1 MNMTRRLVLPVLLV
15 LIAGCATS
23 KITDSSNNIGNRKI
37 ARPGHI
43 VVYDFAATAADLG
56 SEAGAYASAPQT
68 AEEIATGR
76 RLGAAVSTELVSE
89 IEKMGLPAR
98 RASGRGPDV
107 GDIVIQGRFESVEE
121 GEAGKRIL
129 VGFGSGKAEL
139 RTAVQGYLMTENG
152 LRKLGQGEVDSGGG
166 KSPGLLVPLAVTVAT
181 ANPIGLLVGG
191 AVKVSG
197 EVSGRDKIEG
207 AAKRTA
213 ETIAERLQER
223 FEEQGWIED

>member
-1 MNMTRRLVLPVLLV
+1 MNIAKRLVLPLV
-15 LIAGCATS
+15 LVLVAGCATS

-37 ARPGHI
+37 AKPGHI

-56 SEAGAYASAPQT
+56 SEAGQYASAPQT
-68 AEEIATGR
+68 PEEIATGR
-76 RLGAAVSTELVSE
+76 KLAASVATQLVSE
-89 IEKMGLPAR
+89 IEEMGLPAR
-98 RASGRGPDV
+98 RDSGRGPDV
-107 GDIVIQGRFESVEE
+107 GDIVIKGRFESVDE

-191 AVKVSG
+191 AVKASG
-197 EVSGRDKIEG
+197 EISGRDKIEG

-213 ETIAERLQER
+213 ETIAERLEER
-223 FEEQGWIED
+223 FKEQGWIED